1 MSKTESKN
9 SCICPFIWINPSNLL
24 LKFVQNSMCNPS
36 DEPTDPGEHMKSF
49 AGVMIQSD
57 VIQKMMRTI
66 KILNCLTKKKQQQ
79 LFPCFHYTQLKVENK
94 CVCVSCNG

>member
-1 MSKTESKN
+1 MRYLTMSKTESKN
-9 SCICPFIWINPSNLL
+9 SCICPFIWINPSNLH

-66 KILNCLTKKKQQQ
+66 KILNCLTKKKPTTTVSLLS
-79 LFPCFHYTQLKVENK
+79 LFTVE
-94 CVCVSCNG
+94 S